1 MVCPTSRDPSFF
13 EESGVSN
20 SPLTKRTGTQ
30 IHPPPLSPGRPV
42 SNNYS
47 PNRKRNCPYVLN
59 FHLNLKLETV
69 KSSELDITILRNES
83 KLDHNAS

>member
-1 MVCPTSRDPSFF
+1 MVCPTYRDPSFL

-20 SPLTKRTGTQ
+20 SPLNERTGTQ
-30 IHPPPLSPGRPV
+30 IHPPPLSPV

-47 PNRKRNCPYVLN
+47 PNRKRNCPYILN